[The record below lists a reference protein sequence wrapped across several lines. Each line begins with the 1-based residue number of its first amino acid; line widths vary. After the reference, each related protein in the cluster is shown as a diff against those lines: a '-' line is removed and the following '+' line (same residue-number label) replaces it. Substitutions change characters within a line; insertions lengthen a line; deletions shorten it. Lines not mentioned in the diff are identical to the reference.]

1 MKRSIVLTLF
11 AALFVISAFCDD
23 CLSEPFSFRSKSD
36 MDQAVTLKA
45 TDPIYYSGNLA
56 SGEPESV
63 SIEVQDL
70 DNPVYKEILMTLD
83 APFADGVF
91 FWDYYASEY
100 RNLPAGHTYLIT
112 ETIKT
117 DAETKIYSHTIKI
130 LPEPLALLFFGVLGF
145 LFLRKRA
152 KALAAA
158 LVAVTVFASA
168 GARADGCVQS
178 VTAGQFFPFERM
190 VIINYVLDSDE
201 NDEFTVDFFCTTD
214 EGATFY
220 KLSEYGVLSGEGED
234 GTAKGN
240 GAHTIYWTPG
250 EVFDNIYSD
259 SMRIKVAG
267 EVVPPPPKTF
277 MTIDLSDGSV
287 SYSPEPPASWT
298 AEYKTTKLA
307 LKRIEP
313 GTFLMG
319 SPEDF
324 DMRGDTDLAQ
334 HEVTLTKP
342 YYIGV
347 FEVTQAQYELITG
360 TNPSQTQGATRPVE
374 TVNFNTITGA
384 NGFFQQLNAK
394 TGLSFGLPT
403 EAQWEMACRAGTT
416 TSLNNGTD
424 LQTSDW
430 DPNLAQLG
438 RYPGDNNDNKPTQDY
453 NGCHTVVGSYLPNA
467 WGLFDMHGNVYE
479 WCLDWID
486 NSHLHDT
493 DPTVDEVGTLTG
505 NYATIRGGSWGTIG
519 KSCCSGSRSVQVKS
533 LASSNRMSNKIG
545 FRVFMQL
552 D

>member
-11 AALFVISAFCDD
+11 AALFAISSFCDEG
-23 CLSEPFSFRSKSD
+23 LSNPFSFRSKSD
-36 MDQAVTLKA
+36 MDQAVTLKS
-45 TDPIYYSGNLA
+45 TDPIYYSEDLA
-56 SGEPESV
+56 EGEPVSV
-63 SIEVQDL
+63 VIIIRDM
-70 DNPVYKEILMTLD
+70 DNPVYEATLMTLL
-83 APFADGVF
+83 APYEDGTF
-91 FWDYYASEY
+91 LWDYYAPEF

-112 ETIKT
+112 ETITT
-117 DAETKIYSHTIKI
+117 DTETKTFSHTIKI
-130 LPEPLALLFFGVLGF
+130 VPEPVAII
-145 LFLRKRA
+145 
-152 KALAAA
+152 ALAAA
-158 LVAVTVFASA
+158 GFLFFRKRMRSLLSVVVALSVIGVFSA
-168 GARADGCVQS
+168 KAEGIVGE
-178 VTAGQFFPFERM
+178 VTAQQLFPFERT
-190 VIINYVLDSDE
+190 VVVNYTLESDE
-201 NDEFTVDFFCTTD
+201 NDEFTVDFFCTPD
-214 EGATFY
+214 NGETFY
-220 KLSEYGVLSGEGED
+220 KLSEYGTLSGEGAE
-234 GTAKGN
+234 GTVTGN
-240 GAHTIYWTPG
+240 GRHKIYWTPG
-250 EVFDNIYSD
+250 EAFDEIGSE
-259 SMRIKVAG
+259 SMMVKVAA

-307 LKRIEP
+307 LRRIEP

-424 LQTSDW
+424 IQTSDW

-438 RYPGDNNDNKPTQDY
+438 RYPSDNNDNKPTQDY

-467 WGLFDMHGNVYE
+467 WGLYDMHGNVYE